1 MSDKTIQIN
10 ADQSF
15 RDVLATIL
23 EGMDN
28 GETDTCALEM
38 DAGAHKLI
46 IDMTV
51 SVEKGE
57 QTDAEIDT

>member
-1 MSDKTIQIN
+1 MSDKSIN

-15 RDVLATIL
+15 RGVIADIL
-23 EGMDN
+23 DCMIAGK
-28 GETDTCALEM
+28 TDTCALEI

-57 QTDAEIDT
+57 QTDVEIDT

>member
-28 GETDTCALEM
+28 GETDICAMEFNI
-38 DAGAHKLI
+38 GAYKLI

>member
-1 MSDKTIQIN
+1 MCFGI
-10 ADQSF
+10 
-15 RDVLATIL
+15 
-23 EGMDN
+23 
-28 GETDTCALEM
+28 

-51 SVEKGE
+51 SVEKEE